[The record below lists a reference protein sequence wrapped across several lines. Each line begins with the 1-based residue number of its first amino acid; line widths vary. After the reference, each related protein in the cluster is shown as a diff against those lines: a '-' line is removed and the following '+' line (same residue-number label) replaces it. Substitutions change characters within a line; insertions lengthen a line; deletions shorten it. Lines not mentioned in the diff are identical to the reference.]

1 AAVQRV
7 KEAFAGGLQLA
18 LDPER
23 RIFVRHDAIGP
34 ARPVRPT
41 VGRAA
46 GKNLRRRLVL
56 VAFAD
61 RARGLARTHRLGGE
75 VGWAPR
81 AFGRDDDP
89 AADDRILAQ
98 LRHRASGPPASGAAR
113 GARLARPLAA

>member
-56 VAFAD
+56 VAFAE

-89 AADDRILAQ
+89 AADERVLSA
-98 LRHRASGPPASGAAR
+98 LRRPPRRSRASR
-113 GARLARPLAA
+113 ARP